1 MDKSGTSHIAKA
13 LGSSK
18 GARHSEL
25 ARGFRLAEWLVRP
38 EFCTLTTAGRTEQI
52 EPKVIAVLLCLA
64 QHAPQV
70 VTREQFIREV
80 WDGRTVTD
88 EVLSRSI
95 SLLRTHLGDDTHAP
109 RFIKTIPRI
118 GYSLIATVERLEVP
132 PQAGGPTSEP
142 DLQAEPAPS
151 QAAPAP
157 IRLAVLP
164 FVNVSGEPDKDYF
177 VEGLADELI
186 ASLSRVDG
194 LHVVARTS
202 AQRFRNRD
210 TDVRE
215 IGRLLGATHL
225 VEGNVHSD
233 GQRLRVG
240 VQLVNASTGH
250 DMWAETYDRGLKDVL
265 ALQTDIASAIMQS
278 LARKLPAT
286 FSAGLR
292 PPTWNLEAYQS
303 YLRGQQQLKRR
314 GAAAIRSS
322 IDLFSEAVALDP
334 KFASAQIA
342 LAYAYT
348 LLPSYTPVDATL
360 MYSNADSA
368 LAAAA
373 RDPELSAGTAGVRA
387 VLEVRRNRWIA
398 AEHAFRTALDA
409 NPANSEVRQWYSQLL
424 GAVGQLRAALQEAQ
438 HALANDP
445 LSPILNFRLAVAHLW
460 NDQDADAERQFAVA
474 RELGLEPSVT
484 PEAFT
489 MLLVRQRRFD
499 DVMNAFID
507 TQRSRRQSDEW
518 VSAVVVAIRDQRP
531 DPHVASVI
539 ERAFAAGQM
548 GWVAYVGTLVL
559 TGHHER
565 ALQSLLTRS
574 EVSPSDLEFLFI
586 REASAARRH
595 ADFGRLIVQ
604 LHMDDYW
611 DRFGWPQAC
620 MRTGDSIRCE

>member
-1 MDKSGTSHIAKA
+1 
-13 LGSSK
+13 
-18 GARHSEL
+18 
-25 ARGFRLAEWLVRP
+25 
-38 EFCTLTTAGRTEQI
+38 
-52 EPKVIAVLLCLA
+52 VLLCLA
-64 QHAPQV
+64 QHAPDV

-80 WDGRTVTD
+80 WEGRTVTD

-95 SLLRTHLGDDTHAP
+95 SLLRTHLGDDPRAP

-118 GYSLIATVERLEVP
+118 GYALIPSVDRLEVS
-132 PQAGGPTSEP
+132 PQGTFGVPEP
-142 DLQAEPAPS
+142 NLQTEPASPH
-151 QAAPAP
+151 AVAAP

-164 FVNVSGEPDKDYF
+164 FANVNHEPDQEYF
-177 VEGLADELI
+177 AEGLADELM

-194 LHVVARTS
+194 LQVVARTS
-202 AQRFRNRD
+202 AQRFKNRD

-233 GQRLRVG
+233 GLQLRVG
-240 VQLVNASTGH
+240 VQLVNTSTGH
-250 DMWAETYDRGLKDVL
+250 EVWAETYDREFKDIFAV
-265 ALQTDIASAIMQS
+265 QMDIATAIVQS
-278 LARKLPAT
+278 LTRKLPAT
-286 FSAGLR
+286 SSLGLR

-322 IDLFSEAVALDP
+322 IELFSEAVALDP
-334 KFASAQIA
+334 RFASAHVA

-373 RDPELSAGTAGVRA
+373 RDADLSAEAAGFRA

-398 AEHAFRTALDA
+398 AEEAFRTALDA

-424 GAVGQLRAALQEAQ
+424 GAVGKLDAALHEAQ
-438 HALANDP
+438 QALANDP
-445 LSPILNFRLAVAHLW
+445 LSPILNFRLAVAYLW
-460 NDQDADAERQFAVA
+460 NDQDTDAERQFAVA

-489 MLLVRQRRFD
+489 MLLTRQRRFD
-499 DVMNAFID
+499 DVTRAFVD
-507 TQRSRRQSDEW
+507 TQRTRRQSDEW
-518 VSAVVVAIRDQRP
+518 VTAVVAAIRDPRP
-531 DPHVASVI
+531 DPYVESVI
-539 ERAFAAGQM
+539 ERAYAAGQM
-548 GWVAYVGTLVL
+548 SWMVYMGTLVL

-565 ALQSLLTRS
+565 ALQALLSRS
-574 EVSPSDLEFLFI
+574 EVSPSDLEFLFT
-586 REASAARRH
+586 RGASAARQH
-595 ADFGRLIVQ
+595 ADFGRLIVK
-604 LHMDDYW
+604 LRMDEYW
-611 DRFGWPQAC
+611 DRFGWPQGC
-620 MRTGDSIRCE
+620 TRTAGSIQCE